1 MFERIGRQIPRVSA
15 FKKLD
20 SKDEREFSKQVN
32 EYATTSN
39 TYVFHRLGT
48 KRKSL
53 SKMRLLDHE
62 NQFSCNVIDDKE
74 IHSVCPSRMKRNVV
88 LSITTDGSLKVKR
101 STIVFT
107 NKFHEETKKEE
118 DKAITI
124 FMRSDLEDSNLT

>member
-1 MFERIGRQIPRVSA
+1 M
-15 FKKLD
+15 
-20 SKDEREFSKQVN
+20 
-32 EYATTSN
+32 
-39 TYVFHRLGT
+39 
-48 KRKSL
+48 
-53 SKMRLLDHE
+53 
-62 NQFSCNVIDDKE
+62 
-74 IHSVCPSRMKRNVV
+74 CPSRMKRNVV